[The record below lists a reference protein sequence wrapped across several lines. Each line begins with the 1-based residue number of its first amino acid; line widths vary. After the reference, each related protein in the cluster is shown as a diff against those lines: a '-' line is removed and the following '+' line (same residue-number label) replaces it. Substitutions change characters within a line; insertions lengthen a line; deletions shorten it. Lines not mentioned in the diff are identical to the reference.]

1 MRHHLSKEET
11 VETRE
16 ELHKELAKLMVERQK
31 AWEDMGKLL
40 PPVARVSEGEQL
52 VSYIPT
58 EESLTEYDEA
68 ERRCRNAVDRIKG
81 ILEKLSKLSKL

>member
-1 MRHHLSKEET
+1 M
-11 VETRE
+11 ETRE

-40 PPVARVSEGEQL
+40 PTWANLSEGEQL
-52 VSYIPT
+52 VSYVPT